1 MPRRSYPF
9 WLHSHR
15 VAGIRRSAPA
25 GTLHGL
31 CARPRHAGR
40 TRQHLWRA
48 RRPRR
53 ARRRDSPPRSTGALP
68 RRRSPGTRRPA
79 RRRAGPGARPLEP
92 GFAGLERAR
101 RAREPG
107 GRRGPRGGQS
117 GHAARRPGGAAGGGR
132 ARRGAAASLA
142 ARLAPRPR
150 ARDTRA
156 AGRGRGAR
164 RGGQPRRGGCTR
176 GDTHG
181 PPDRRRAR
189 GRRQRGGGGSDRD
202 LELASGDPGGGAR
215 GAADSHVKRLVC
227 GWLAC
232 WLAGAACRSPTIPEA
247 SRFPAGTGFT
257 ARHIT
262 LDGTSLRYIDEGR
275 GPPIV
280 FLHGLGASMY
290 AWRKNLA
297 PVAAAGY
304 RVIAFDNRGF
314 GFSGKPATGYD
325 NASYA
330 RLTVALLDALHL
342 PDAVLIGHS
351 MGGAIAAEVAIAHPE
366 RVRGL
371 VLIGSAGLG
380 AREPPL
386 FRVGRWPLV
395 GPLLFAFRGRGLT
408 ERLLK
413 ATYADP
419 RQVSDADV
427 DQYYAPVRSGAI
439 AAEVAI
445 ALPGRVRGLVLIG
458 SAGLGAR
465 EPPLFRVG
473 RWPLVG
479 PLLFAFRG
487 RGLTERLLKAT
498 YADPRKVS
506 DADVDQYYAPVA
518 EPEYGRSLRAVL
530 REFRFDGLAGRL
542 DHIAAPTLVLW
553 GEADRLI
560 PITLGRALAAGIPR
574 AAFLSVPGAGH
585 AVQEEAPDEV
595 NRLLIGFLKDGL
607 PRIPGDL
614 APGGRDRIFHQPFG

>member
-1 MPRRSYPF
+1 MN
-9 WLHSHR
+9 R
-15 VAGIRRSAPA
+15 V
-25 GTLHGL
+25 
-31 CARPRHAGR
+31 
-40 TRQHLWRA
+40 
-48 RRPRR
+48 
-53 ARRRDSPPRSTGALP
+53 
-68 RRRSPGTRRPA
+68 
-79 RRRAGPGARPLEP
+79 
-92 GFAGLERAR
+92 
-101 RAREPG
+101 
-107 GRRGPRGGQS
+107 
-117 GHAARRPGGAAGGGR
+117 
-132 ARRGAAASLA
+132 
-142 ARLAPRPR
+142 
-150 ARDTRA
+150 
-156 AGRGRGAR
+156 
-164 RGGQPRRGGCTR
+164 
-176 GDTHG
+176 
-181 PPDRRRAR
+181 
-189 GRRQRGGGGSDRD
+189 
-202 LELASGDPGGGAR
+202 
-215 GAADSHVKRLVC
+215 VC
-227 GWLAC
+227 CWLAC
-232 WLAGAACRSPTIPEA
+232 WFAGAACRSPTIPEA

-262 LDGTSLRYIDEGR
+262 VEGTSLRYIDEGR

-325 NASYA
+325 KASYA

-386 FRVGRWPLV
+386 L
-395 GPLLFAFRGRGLT
+395 
-408 ERLLK
+408 
-413 ATYADP
+413 
-419 RQVSDADV
+419 
-427 DQYYAPVRSGAI
+427 
-439 AAEVAI
+439 
-445 ALPGRVRGLVLIG
+445 
-458 SAGLGAR
+458 
-465 EPPLFRVG
+465 RVG

-506 DADVDQYYAPVA
+506 VADVDQYYAPVA

-595 NRLLIGFLKDGL
+595 NRLLIRFLKDGL

-614 APGGRDRIFHQPFG
+614 ALRGRECMFHQPSG

>member
-1 MPRRSYPF
+1 MK
-9 WLHSHR
+9 
-15 VAGIRRSAPA
+15 
-25 GTLHGL
+25 
-31 CARPRHAGR
+31 
-40 TRQHLWRA
+40 
-48 RRPRR
+48 
-53 ARRRDSPPRSTGALP
+53 
-68 RRRSPGTRRPA
+68 
-79 RRRAGPGARPLEP
+79 
-92 GFAGLERAR
+92 
-101 RAREPG
+101 
-107 GRRGPRGGQS
+107 
-117 GHAARRPGGAAGGGR
+117 
-132 ARRGAAASLA
+132 
-142 ARLAPRPR
+142 RLAW
-150 ARDTRA
+150 
-156 AGRGRGAR
+156 
-164 RGGQPRRGGCTR
+164 CC
-176 GDTHG
+176 
-181 PPDRRRAR
+181 
-189 GRRQRGGGGSDRD
+189 
-202 LELASGDPGGGAR
+202 LLA
-215 GAADSHVKRLVC
+215 V
-227 GWLAC
+227 
-232 WLAGAACRSPTIPEA
+232 AACRSPTIPEA

-262 LDGTSLRYIDEGR
+262 VDGTLLRYIDEGR

-314 GFSGKPATGYD
+314 GFSDKPATGYG

-366 RVRGL
+366 
-371 VLIGSAGLG
+371 
-380 AREPPL
+380 
-386 FRVGRWPLV
+386 
-395 GPLLFAFRGRGLT
+395 
-408 ERLLK
+408 
-413 ATYADP
+413 
-419 RQVSDADV
+419 
-427 DQYYAPVRSGAI
+427 
-439 AAEVAI
+439 
-445 ALPGRVRGLVLIG
+445 RVRGLVLIG

-574 AAFLSVPGAGH
+574 AAFLSVPSAGH

-595 NRLLIGFLKDGL
+595 NRLLIRFLKDGL
-607 PRIPGDL
+607 ARIPGDL
-614 APGGRDRIFHQPFG
+614 ALGGRDGIFHQPSG

>member
-1 MPRRSYPF
+1 M
-9 WLHSHR
+9 
-15 VAGIRRSAPA
+15 
-25 GTLHGL
+25 
-31 CARPRHAGR
+31 
-40 TRQHLWRA
+40 
-48 RRPRR
+48 
-53 ARRRDSPPRSTGALP
+53 
-68 RRRSPGTRRPA
+68 
-79 RRRAGPGARPLEP
+79 
-92 GFAGLERAR
+92 
-101 RAREPG
+101 
-107 GRRGPRGGQS
+107 
-117 GHAARRPGGAAGGGR
+117 
-132 ARRGAAASLA
+132 
-142 ARLAPRPR
+142 
-150 ARDTRA
+150 
-156 AGRGRGAR
+156 
-164 RGGQPRRGGCTR
+164 
-176 GDTHG
+176 
-181 PPDRRRAR
+181 
-189 GRRQRGGGGSDRD
+189 
-202 LELASGDPGGGAR
+202 
-215 GAADSHVKRLVC
+215 
-227 GWLAC
+227 
-232 WLAGAACRSPTIPEA
+232 PEA

-262 LDGTSLRYIDEGR
+262 VDGTSLRYIDEGR

-342 PDAVLIGHS
+342 PDAVLIGQS

-386 FRVGRWPLV
+386 L
-395 GPLLFAFRGRGLT
+395 
-408 ERLLK
+408 
-413 ATYADP
+413 
-419 RQVSDADV
+419 
-427 DQYYAPVRSGAI
+427 
-439 AAEVAI
+439 
-445 ALPGRVRGLVLIG
+445 
-458 SAGLGAR
+458 
-465 EPPLFRVG
+465 RVG

-530 REFRFDGLAGRL
+530 REFRFDGLTGRL
-542 DHIAAPTLVLW
+542 DHIVAPTLVLW

-595 NRLLIGFLKDGL
+595 NRLLIRFLKDGL

-614 APGGRDRIFHQPFG
+614 ALRGRECMFHQPSG

>member
-1 MPRRSYPF
+1 MK
-9 WLHSHR
+9 
-15 VAGIRRSAPA
+15 
-25 GTLHGL
+25 
-31 CARPRHAGR
+31 
-40 TRQHLWRA
+40 
-48 RRPRR
+48 
-53 ARRRDSPPRSTGALP
+53 
-68 RRRSPGTRRPA
+68 
-79 RRRAGPGARPLEP
+79 
-92 GFAGLERAR
+92 
-101 RAREPG
+101 
-107 GRRGPRGGQS
+107 
-117 GHAARRPGGAAGGGR
+117 
-132 ARRGAAASLA
+132 
-142 ARLAPRPR
+142 RLAW
-150 ARDTRA
+150 
-156 AGRGRGAR
+156 
-164 RGGQPRRGGCTR
+164 CC
-176 GDTHG
+176 
-181 PPDRRRAR
+181 
-189 GRRQRGGGGSDRD
+189 
-202 LELASGDPGGGAR
+202 LLA
-215 GAADSHVKRLVC
+215 V
-227 GWLAC
+227 
-232 WLAGAACRSPTIPEA
+232 AACRPPAIPEA
-247 SRFPAGTGFT
+247 SRFPARTGFT

-262 LDGTSLRYIDEGR
+262 VDGTALRYIDEGR
-275 GPPIV
+275 GPPVV

-314 GFSGKPATGYD
+314 GFSDKPATGYD

-330 RLTVALLDALHL
+330 RLTMALLDSLHL

-366 RVRGL
+366 
-371 VLIGSAGLG
+371 
-380 AREPPL
+380 
-386 FRVGRWPLV
+386 
-395 GPLLFAFRGRGLT
+395 
-408 ERLLK
+408 
-413 ATYADP
+413 
-419 RQVSDADV
+419 
-427 DQYYAPVRSGAI
+427 
-439 AAEVAI
+439 
-445 ALPGRVRGLVLIG
+445 RVRGLVLIG

-574 AAFLSVPGAGH
+574 AAFLSVPRAGH

-595 NRLLIGFLKDGL
+595 NRLLNRFLKDGL
-607 PRIPGDL
+607 ARIPADL
-614 APGGRDRIFHQPFG
+614 ALAGWDGIFHQPSG